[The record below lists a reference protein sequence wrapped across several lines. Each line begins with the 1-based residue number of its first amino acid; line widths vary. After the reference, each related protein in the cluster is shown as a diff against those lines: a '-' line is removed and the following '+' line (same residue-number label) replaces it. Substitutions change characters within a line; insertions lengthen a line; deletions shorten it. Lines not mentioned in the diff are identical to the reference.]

1 MKNVKTILIAFLL
14 GVAGFCV
21 YKYIISIDENKSL
34 SANILRLND
43 DVKALE
49 DEKNSLETD
58 LEREK
63 ELNNVL
69 NQENTGLKGNLTLSQ
84 EKLAQLETDFQS
96 SRKVI
101 DELNG
106 QFSLVKTEN
115 TALRD
120 QIQELELNINQAK
133 VDKEQLQARLSSI
146 SELKKAIKELR
157 QAARQVKKQ
166 TRKRIEE
173 KEKIILGNSGFL
185 IKDGKPTLSGKIK
198 IEVEPLPSD
207 LK

>member
-1 MKNVKTILIAFLL
+1 MQNIRTIIIAFLL
-14 GVAGFCV
+14 GITGFCV
-21 YKYIISIDENKSL
+21 YKYVISINENNSL
-34 SANILRLND
+34 SANILRLNK
-43 DVKALE
+43 DVKALD
-49 DEKNSLETD
+49 DEKNSLEID

-69 NQENTGLKGNLTLSQ
+69 NQENTGFKGNLTISQ
-84 EKLAQLETDFQS
+84 EKLVQLETDFQS

-101 DELNG
+101 EELNV
-106 QFSLVKTEN
+106 QFSLVKSEN

-120 QIQELELNINQAK
+120 QIQELELNIHQAK
-133 VDKEQLQARLSSI
+133 ADKEQLQARLSSI
-146 SELKKAIKELR
+146 SELKKVIKELR

-173 KEKIILGNSGFL
+173 KEKIISGNLGFL
-185 IKDGKPTLSGKIK
+185 VKDGRITAAGKIK

-207 LK
+207 

>member
-1 MKNVKTILIAFLL
+1 MKNIRTIIIAFLL
-14 GVAGFCV
+14 GVTGFCV
-21 YKYIISIDENKSL
+21 YKYVISINENNSL
-34 SANILRLND
+34 SANILRLNK

-49 DEKNSLETD
+49 DEKNSLEID
-58 LEREK
+58 LEREN

-69 NQENTGLKGNLTLSQ
+69 NQENTGLKSNLTISQ

-101 DELNG
+101 DELNT

-120 QIQELELNINQAK
+120 QIQEMELNINQAK
-133 VDKEQLQARLSSI
+133 SDKEQLQARLSSI
-146 SELKKAIKELR
+146 SELKKVIKELR

-166 TRKRIEE
+166 TRKRIEA
-173 KEKIILGNSGFL
+173 KERIIAGNSGFI
-185 IKDGKPTLSGKIK
+185 IKDGKPTAPGKIK